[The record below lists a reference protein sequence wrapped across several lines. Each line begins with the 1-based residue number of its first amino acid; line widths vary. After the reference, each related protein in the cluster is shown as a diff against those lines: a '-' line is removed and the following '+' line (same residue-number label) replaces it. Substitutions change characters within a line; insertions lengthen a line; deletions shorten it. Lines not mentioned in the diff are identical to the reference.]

1 MPNLG
6 VVVGAQTIVHDS
18 GADPATLILA
28 SLGVGLAL
36 ASLAWQAF
44 SFRISGSRISVE
56 ILAGLGGVMGGQ
68 RGVATLPPTAQ
79 RHELDMVRSQ
89 GLTEPLLAVRVYN
102 TGRGATSVAAVDVL
116 FDDGGAIS
124 NTAYDPPL
132 PFRLIGES
140 VQTWYFDAS
149 FAAGYVSTW
158 RQDRRR

>member
-68 RGVATLPPTAQ
+68 RGVATLRPRRNGMSWTWCAPRASAN
-79 RHELDMVRSQ
+79 RSRRARLQ
-89 GLTEPLLAVRVYN
+89 HRARRNVCCRGGRPLR
-102 TGRGATSVAAVDVL
+102 
-116 FDDGGAIS
+116 
-124 NTAYDPPL
+124 
-132 PFRLIGES
+132 
-140 VQTWYFDAS
+140 
-149 FAAGYVSTW
+149 
-158 RQDRRR
+158 